1 MTPHNEA
8 KKEDI
13 APICLLAG
21 DPLRAKHIAET
32 YLEDYKLVN
41 KIRNMYA
48 YTGYYKGNRITVFP
62 HGMGMPSIG
71 IYLYELFKFY
81 DVQKVIRVGSCG
93 TYSPELNLLDTL
105 LVEKSYTEGNFA
117 HSLTG
122 RDCHI
127 AEASKG
133 FNELIEKTALE
144 KNIKLTRA
152 NVVCAEVFDYY
163 LEDLDAFVNRLPKD
177 LNITGCDMES
187 FVVFYLAE
195 YFKREA
201 ACLLTVVDSHA
212 THTLVSPIDRE
223 NSLNDMVKVALDAII
238 KE

>member
-32 YLEDYKLVN
+32 YLKDYKLVN
-41 KIRNMYA
+41 DIRNMFA
-48 YTGYYKGNRITVFP
+48 YTGYYKDTRITVFP

-93 TYSPELNLLDTL
+93 AYSPDLNLLDTL

-117 HSLTG
+117 YALTG
-122 RDCHI
+122 KETHI
-127 AEASKG
+127 SEASYS
-133 FNELIEKTALE
+133 FNKILEEVAEE
-144 KNIKLTRA
+144 KNIKLTKA
-152 NVVCAEVFDYY
+152 NVACTEVFDYY
-163 LEDLDAFVNRLPKD
+163 VEDLSAYLERLPKD
-177 LNITGCDMES
+177 LNLIACDMES
-187 FVVFYLAE
+187 FVVFYLAK

-212 THTLVSPIDRE
+212 LKTMVSPIDRE
-223 NSLNDMVKVALDAII
+223 NSLNNMVKVALDAIV
-238 KE
+238 KK

>member
-32 YLEDYKLVN
+32 YLTDSKLVN
-41 KIRNMYA
+41 DIRNMYA
-48 YTGYYKGNRITVFP
+48 YTGFYKDTRITVFP
-62 HGMGMPSIG
+62 HGIGMPSIG

-93 TYSPELNLLDTL
+93 VYSPDFKLLDTL

-117 HSLTG
+117 KALTG
-122 RDCHI
+122 RECHI
-127 AEASKG
+127 SEASKG
-133 FNELIEKTALE
+133 LNTIIEEVAKE
-144 KNIKLTRA
+144 KNIKLTKA
-152 NVVCAEVFDYY
+152 NVVCTEVFDYY
-163 LEDLDAFVNRLPKD
+163 LEDLDAFLDRLPKD
-177 LNITGCDMES
+177 LNIIGCEMES
-187 FVVFYLAE
+187 FVLFYLAE

-201 ACLLTVVDSHA
+201 ACILTVVDSHA
-212 THTLVSPIDRE
+212 LNTLVSPIDRE

-238 KE
+238 KK